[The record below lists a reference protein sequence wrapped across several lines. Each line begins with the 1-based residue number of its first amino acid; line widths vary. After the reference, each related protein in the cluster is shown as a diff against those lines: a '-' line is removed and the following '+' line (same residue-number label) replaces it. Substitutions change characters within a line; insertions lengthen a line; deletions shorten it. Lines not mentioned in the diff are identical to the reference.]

1 MILLDTNVVSEAVKP
16 EPDPSVLA
24 WLDAQA
30 AETLFLSSITVA
42 ELLFGIGALPDG
54 KRKDMLAARI
64 DSLLEQFVG
73 RVLHFDTQA
82 ARRYADLAVK
92 ARAAGKGFPTPD
104 GYIAAIAAAHGFAV
118 ASRDTSAFDAA
129 GLTVIDPWTAKR
141 WWPTFQAHTTRR

>member
-1 MILLDTNVVSEAVKP
+1 MILLDTNVVSEAIKP
-16 EPDPSVLA
+16 EPHPSVLA

-30 AETLFLSSITVA
+30 AETLFLSSISVA

-64 DSLLEQFVG
+64 DGLLDQFAG
-73 RVLHFDTQA
+73 RVVHFDTSA
-82 ARRYADLAVK
+82 ARRSADLAVK

-118 ASRDTSAFDAA
+118 ASRDTSAFNAA
-129 GLTVIDPWTAKR
+129 GLTVIDPWTV
-141 WWPTFQAHTTRR
+141 TS